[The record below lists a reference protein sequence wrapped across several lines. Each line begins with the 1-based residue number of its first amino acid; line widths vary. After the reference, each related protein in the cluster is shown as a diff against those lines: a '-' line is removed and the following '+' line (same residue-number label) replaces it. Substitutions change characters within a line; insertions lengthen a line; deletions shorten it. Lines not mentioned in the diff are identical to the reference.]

1 MPGVKSAPPRGQE
14 HAQHL
19 LTCTL
24 VFKELR
30 HTMRWRL
37 WDRRR
42 PSGEGEEQE

>member
-1 MPGVKSAPPRGQE
+1 MPGAKPATPQGTE
-14 HAQHL
+14 CAQHS

-24 VFKELR
+24 VFRELR

-42 PSGEGEEQE
+42 PSGETEEHK